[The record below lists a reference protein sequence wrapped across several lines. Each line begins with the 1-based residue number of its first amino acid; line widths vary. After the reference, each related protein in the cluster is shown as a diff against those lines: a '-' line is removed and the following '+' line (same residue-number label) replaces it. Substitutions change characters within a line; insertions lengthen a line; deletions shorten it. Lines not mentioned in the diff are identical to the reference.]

1 MILTVGHSNHPIEN
15 FLALLQGAGVTA
27 IADVR
32 SYPASRHAPQFN
44 KDALSAALDAQGISY
59 RYLGDALGGRP
70 RDRAFYCDGV
80 VDYDKLAASKSFQAG
95 LDTLIEDAASHR
107 LALLCTERDP
117 LHCHRCLLVARRLAE
132 RGADIGHVLPSGE
145 IASQRATE
153 DRLLAMEGLG
163 GEDLFSRAS
172 RLADAYRAR
181 RPRVSSV
188 AAE

>member
-1 MILTVGHSNHPIEN
+1 MILTVGHSNHPIDS
-15 FLALLQGAGVTA
+15 FLALLRGAGVTA

-32 SYPASRHAPQFN
+32 SFPVSRHAPQFN
-44 KDALSAALDAQGISY
+44 KDALGASLGTHGISY

-70 RDRAFYCDGV
+70 RDHAFYCNGI
-80 VDYDKLAASKSFQAG
+80 VDYDKLAASPSFQAG
-95 LDTLIEDAASHR
+95 LDAAIESAASDR

-132 RGADIGHVLPSGE
+132 RGLEMGHLLASGE
-145 IASQRATE
+145 VASQRATE
-153 DRLLAMEGLG
+153 DRLLETEGLG
-163 GEDLFSRAS
+163 GDDLFSRAS

-181 RPRVSSV
+181 RPRIASV

>member
-1 MILTVGHSNHPIEN
+1 MIFTVGHSNHSIEN
-15 FLALLQGAGVTA
+15 FLALLQDAGVSA

-32 SYPASRHAPQFN
+32 SHPVSRFAPQFN
-44 KDALSAALDAQGISY
+44 KEALGQALEAQNISY

-80 VDYDKLAASKSFQAG
+80 VDYDKVAASESFQAG
-95 LDTLIEDAASHR
+95 LNNVIEAAAHHR
-107 LALLCTERDP
+107 LALMCTERDP
-117 LHCHRCLLVARRLAE
+117 LQCHRCLLVARRLAE
-132 RGADIGHVLPSGE
+132 RGAAIGHVLPSGE
-145 IASQRATE
+145 IASQHATE
-153 DRLLAMEGLG
+153 DRLLTMEGLG
-163 GEDLFSRAS
+163 GDDLFSRAS

>member
-15 FLALLQGAGVTA
+15 FLALLAGAGVTA
-27 IADVR
+27 VADVR
-32 SYPASRHAPQFN
+32 SYPVSRHAPQFN
-44 KDALSAALDAQGISY
+44 KDALAEALGAHGISY

-70 RDRAFYCDGV
+70 RDRGFTCDGV
-80 VDYDKLAASKSFQAG
+80 VDYDKLAASKDFQAG
-95 LDTLIEDAASHR
+95 LDRVIEASAEQR
-107 LALLCTERDP
+107 VALMCTERDP

-132 RGADIGHVLPSGE
+132 RGRDIGHVLASGAIE
-145 IASQRATE
+145 SQCATE
-153 DRLLAMEGLG
+153 DRLLEMEGLG
-163 GEDLFSRAS
+163 GDDLFSRAS

>member
-15 FLALLQGAGVTA
+15 FLVLLKDAGVTA

-32 SYPASRHAPQFN
+32 SFPMSRHAPQFN
-44 KDALSAALDAQGISY
+44 KDALNEALSAHGISY

-80 VDYDKLAASKSFQAG
+80 VDYDKLAASENFQAG
-95 LDTLIEDAASHR
+95 LDQVIEVGAEHR
-107 LALLCTERDP
+107 VALLCTERDP

-132 RGADIGHVLPSGE
+132 RGCDIGHVLVSGE

-163 GEDLFSRAS
+163 ADDLFSRAS

>member
-1 MILTVGHSNHPIEN
+1 MILTVGHSNHPIGN
-15 FLALLQGAGVTA
+15 FLALLQRAGVTA
-27 IADVR
+27 VADVR
-32 SYPASRHAPQFN
+32 SYPVSRYAPQFN
-44 KDALSAALDAQGISY
+44 KDALGEALSAHGIAY

-80 VDYDKLAASKSFQAG
+80 VDYDKLAASKDFQAG
-95 LDTLIEDAASHR
+95 LDRVIEASAEHR
-107 LALLCTERDP
+107 VALLCTERDP

-132 RGADIGHVLPSGE
+132 RGPDIGHVLASGE

-153 DRLLAMEGLG
+153 DRLLEMESLG
-163 GEDLFSRAS
+163 ADDLFSRAS

-181 RPRVSSV
+181 RPRISSV

>member
-15 FLALLQGAGVTA
+15 FLALLAGSRVTA
-27 IADVR
+27 VADVR
-32 SYPASRHAPQFN
+32 SHPVSRHAPQFN
-44 KDALSAALDAQGISY
+44 KDALAEALGAHGISY

-70 RDRAFYCDGV
+70 RDRAFYCEGV
-80 VDYDKLAASKSFQAG
+80 VDYDKLAASKGFQAG
-95 LDTLIEDAASHR
+95 LDAVIEASAEHR
-107 LALLCTERDP
+107 LALMCTERDP

-132 RGADIGHVLPSGE
+132 RGADIGHVLASGE
-145 IASQRATE
+145 IANQRATE

-163 GEDLFSRAS
+163 GDDLFSRAS

-181 RPRVSSV
+181 RPRISSV